1 MTDEAVAP
9 AAVAPAAVGPSVV
22 AVVLTWNRK
31 ELLARCLSAI
41 AAQTRPPGRIVVIDN
56 ASTDGT
62 DELMAGRDRWGDVPL
77 DHRRADRNDGASAGF
92 RTCFLAGAESD
103 ADYAWIMDDDVIP
116 DADALA
122 ALLDAAGTVDEPIS
136 FLVSRAV
143 GPDGRSMNVPEPD
156 LRRPEGRY
164 ADWDR
169 RLAEGLVK
177 IRRATFVSILVP
189 RETLARIAPPSADFV
204 IWGDDAD
211 WTLRATAWRPAW
223 MVAGSRVVHVRP
235 TGGPPDSHTETD
247 PARIDRLYYLYRNE
261 VYVAGRHYGMS
272 GQARVVLGTLRRAVL
287 GAGRPGGRRRL
298 GVVLKGLAAG
308 WRFRPR

>member
-1 MTDEAVAP
+1 MSDRETVVAP
-9 AAVAPAAVGPSVV
+9 SVVAPSVV

-31 ELLARCLSAI
+31 DLLARCLSAI
-41 AAQTRPPGRIVVIDN
+41 AGQTRPPGRILVIDN

-62 DELMAGRDRWGDVPL
+62 DELLAGRDRWEGVPL
-77 DHRRADRNDGASAGF
+77 DHRRADRNDGAAAGF
-92 RTCFLAGAESD
+92 RACFVAGTESG
-103 ADYAWIMDDDVIP
+103 ADFAWIMDDDVIP
-116 DADALA
+116 DAGALA
-122 ALLDAAGTVDEPIS
+122 ALLDAATAVDEPAS
-136 FLVSRAV
+136 FLISRAV

-156 LRRPEGRY
+156 LRRAEGRY

-189 RETLARIAPPSADFV
+189 RETLTRIAPPSADFV
-204 IWGDDAD
+204 MWGDDAD

-223 MVAGSRVVHVRP
+223 MVAGSRVVHARAS
-235 TGGPPDSHTETD
+235 GGPPDSHAETD
-247 PARIDRLYYLYRNE
+247 PARVDRLYYLYRNE
-261 VYVAGRHYGMS
+261 VYVARRHYGMS

-287 GAGRPGGRRRL
+287 GAARPGGRRRL
-298 GVVLKGLAAG
+298 GGVLKGLAAG